1 MCLGGDHLG
10 HILRLHVI
18 YLRCSDSTFNYIIFL
33 CLVILV
39 FSFPGSNIEKSVKD
53 LQRCTVSLARY
64 RVVVKEEMDAS
75 IKKMKQAFAEL
86 QSW

>member
-1 MCLGGDHLG
+1 MLGCFL
-10 HILRLHVI
+10 
-18 YLRCSDSTFNYIIFL
+18 CFFIFL
-33 CLVILV
+33 SI
-39 FSFPGSNIEKSVKD
+39 GSNIEKSVKD

-75 IKKMKQAFAEL
+75 IKKMKQVFAEL